1 MIVCVDSG
9 ELAPID
15 FLTFYLSVT
24 SACGALC
31 VTNRDVIQSQC
42 C

>member
-24 SACGALC
+24 SASVPSVPL
-31 VTNRDVIQSQC
+31 IEM
-42 C
+42 